1 MPIDESSGWEKTKN
15 YEAAR
20 SCYTLLAVMRG
31 WISRARISCMTIP
44 EGCVYNSYIHAMN
57 DVHV

>member
-1 MPIDESSGWEKTKN
+1 MAAGGWEKTKN

-44 EGCVYNSYIHAMN
+44 EGCVYNLYIHAMN